1 MRRGKRRLRRMEVE
15 YEQGK
20 IELSQVTQSLQ
31 SWVAH
36 LNHGDTWKLR
46 QQIFAGTRKLV
57 FYSKFA
63 CITSFV

>member
-1 MRRGKRRLRRMEVE
+1 MEVE